1 MIAAVS
7 LGLAG
12 RPAAAAPSES
22 ISYTSDGTSAY
33 ASSYE
38 CVTERKVTTC
48 TYTDLY
54 VFDGR
59 TRESDGG
66 FSGTRVCLSVY
77 TEQYSGRRFLGST
90 QESGCTVD
98 ADGAFTAANNLSSAT
113 LSPTKITLDQLE
125 CTYDP
130 ATDTETCTVVSSR
143 ATTVSAEFTATG
155 SLVKSSQ
162 RGTFSDGTCTFTYS
176 SRGSGRE
183 ATAVLTLDGQVVSGD
198 TYGYIEDGRTTF
210 KETCR

>member
-7 LGLAG
+7 LGFAG
-12 RPAAAAPSES
+12 MPAAAAPSS
-22 ISYTSDGTSAY
+22 SVTSTSDGTSAY
-33 ASSYE
+33 ADSSD
-38 CVTERKVTTC
+38 CVTERRVTTC
-48 TYTDLY
+48 RYTSLY

-90 QESGCTVD
+90 QESGCTVA

-113 LSPTKITLDQLE
+113 LSPTTVTLDQVE

-130 ATDTETCTVVSSR
+130 DTDTETCTVVSSR
-143 ATTVSAEFTATG
+143 DTTVSADFTATG

-162 RGTFSDGTCTFTYS
+162 RGTFSDGTCTFSYS

-183 ATAVLTLDGQVVSGD
+183 ANAVLMLDGQTVSGE
-198 TYGYIEDGRTTF
+198 TYAFLEDDRSTF

>member
-12 RPAAAAPSES
+12 RPAAAAPSET

-38 CVTERKVTTC
+38 CVTERRVTTC

-59 TRESDGG
+59 TRESDVG
-66 FSGTRVCLSVY
+66 FSGTRVCLFVY

-143 ATTVSAEFTATG
+143 DTTVSAEFTATG

-183 ATAVLTLDGQVVSGD
+183 ASVVLTLDGQVVSGD
-198 TYGYIEDGRTTF
+198 TYAFIEDGRTTF
-210 KETCR
+210 KETCK